1 MNKTG
6 VPLWYLL
13 IVFLFALFLAIL
25 FNRAGFSQGQSAG
38 QLEANLAV
46 KNIWG
51 EAGFAR
57 KSGRNYQV
65 GCTVSGNTIVVASSQ
80 KDYPTA
86 LLAVNLKINGAHV
99 ITATAR
105 DVAGNT
111 ADSAP
116 VTVILCNA
124 Q

>member
-1 MNKTG
+1 MNRFF
-6 VPLWYLL
+6 WL
-13 IVFLFALFLAIL
+13 IVFVILFALLIAAVFEHV
-25 FNRAGFSQGQSAG
+25 GFGQGQSAG

-86 LLAVNLKINGAHV
+86 LLAVNLKINGVHV
-99 ITATAR
+99 ITAEAR

-111 ADSAP
+111 ATSAP